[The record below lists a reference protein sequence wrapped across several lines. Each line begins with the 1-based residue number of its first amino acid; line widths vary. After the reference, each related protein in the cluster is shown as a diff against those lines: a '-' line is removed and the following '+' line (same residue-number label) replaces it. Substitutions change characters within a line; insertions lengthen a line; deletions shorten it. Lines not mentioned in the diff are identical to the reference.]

1 MNNLLSRMPKKC
13 WAYLGLSI
21 WAALCFML
29 LHKSTYG
36 IDEAAARSL
45 LLIWSVADAV
55 VSPVVTLG
63 MPDFRTIFLIPI
75 GLLWTGSVIAAK
87 VGTILILSIAI
98 WTIHAWRIRSGD
110 EEGALIASGLLLMA
124 PLTINQID
132 TISVAAYL
140 FITFGFGVWAD
151 QIYRESPKAFGGMY
165 FLQLFLSMVSVSFH
179 PLGIAYPLAL
189 LWTWYQNPLDKKQQK
204 YYFAGI
210 IFSVL
215 LSMALTSGWE
225 HVEFFNNPIRGL
237 STLFSGAVND
247 HEISAFRW
255 ITGITMMGLLL
266 FVVWKQARTLWADL
280 LGKTF
285 VLAVLIGFF
294 VGDEIF
300 AVIALATCLYWGVP
314 LLLSKTSDS
323 ENGFFK
329 QHGPALAVI
338 FILFTVFMVFDKTR
352 YQTLISAGLSPRDSL
367 IKNLAETSGIF
378 LTDASDESL
387 NPKQPIRVASQWPGL
402 TMLACRCDALPLPP
416 EAKDGEALLAMLKSI
431 NYLIFDPR
439 DPENR
444 SLARQL
450 SAMGAKRIETIALED
465 GGVIVQVKKLAIAT
479 DSESKK

>member
-1 MNNLLSRMPKKC
+1 MNNLLSRMPTKC

-29 LHKSTYG
+29 LHKSPYG

-87 VGTILILSIAI
+87 VGTILIMSIAI

-110 EEGALIASGLLLMA
+110 AEGALIASGLLLIA

-179 PLGIAYPLAL
+179 PLGLAYPLAL
-189 LWTWYQNPLDKKQQK
+189 LWTWYKHPLDKKQQK
-204 YYFAGI
+204 FYFAGI
-210 IFSVL
+210 TFSVL
-215 LSMALTSGWE
+215 FSMALTSGWT
-225 HVEFFNNPIRGL
+225 HVEFFNNPFAGL
-237 STLFSGAVND
+237 STLFSGSAND
-247 HEISAFRW
+247 KEISVFRW
-255 ITGITMMGLLL
+255 ITSITMMGTLL
-266 FVVWKQARTLWADL
+266 FVVFKQVRTLWDDL

-285 VLAVLIGFF
+285 LLALIIGLF

-300 AVIALATCLYWGVP
+300 AVIALATCLYWGMP
-314 LLLSKTSDS
+314 LLLGKASDS
-323 ENGFFK
+323 DNGFWK
-329 QHGPALAVI
+329 QHGPVLVVI
-338 FILFTVFMVFDKTR
+338 FILFTAFMVYDKSR
-352 YQTLISAGLSPRDSL
+352 YQTLLSADLSPRDSL

-378 LTDASDESL
+378 LTDESGESL
-387 NPKQPIRVASQWPGL
+387 NAKQPIRVASQWPGL

-444 SLARQL
+444 SLARHL
-450 SAMGAKRIETIALED
+450 SAMAANRIETIALED
-465 GGVIVQVKKLAIAT
+465 GGVIVQVNKPTIAANSETKK
-479 DSESKK
+479 